1 MRTDRLLSL
10 VALLRLRGRMT
21 AAEIAGELEV
31 SERTVLRDID
41 SLSISGIPVYAERG
55 RNGGFSLLPG
65 FRADLS
71 TLSVDEAT
79 ALLAG
84 AGRLAPADFASAM
97 RKIAVALPER
107 QRAQATHAAQRI
119 LVRPEGYL
127 GESTP
132 MTVLA
137 PLQQAV
143 LEGRRVRLTYRRFD
157 GEPKPRTLDPIGL
170 IAADSAWYLV
180 ANSQGAQRMFRV
192 SRCRDVEVLDDPAD
206 RPDDVDLESIWEES
220 RRSFRERFEFIEV
233 VVDVDAETLPAL
245 SHSAKVLE
253 SHPRANGD
261 TRLTVKFSDRR
272 HAANVLWRFAD
283 GVRVIEPDDVAQEI
297 VERVRRM
304 VRRLELPP

>member
-21 AAEIAGELEV
+21 ASEIAAELEV

-41 SLSISGIPVYAERG
+41 SLSVSGIPVYAERG

-71 TLSVDEAT
+71 TLSIDEAT
-79 ALLAG
+79 AVLAG

-132 MTVLA
+132 MSVLG
-137 PLQQAV
+137 PVQQAV
-143 LEGRRVRLTYRRFD
+143 IEGRKLKLLYRRYD
-157 GEPKPRTLDPIGL
+157 ADAKLRTLDPVGL
-170 IAADSAWYLV
+170 IAADNAWYLV
-180 ANSQGAQRMFRV
+180 ANSHGAQRMFRV
-192 SRCRDVEVLDDPAD
+192 SRCQDVEILDEPAD
-206 RPDDVDLESIWEES
+206 RADDVDLEAIWEES

-233 VVDVDAETLPAL
+233 VVDVDASTLPAV
-245 SHSAKVLE
+245 SHAAKVLSSE
-253 SHPRANGD
+253 PTERGD
-261 TRLTVKFSDRR
+261 TRLTLKFSDRR
-272 HAANVLWRFAD
+272 HALNVLWRFAD
-283 GVRVIEPDDVAQEI
+283 GVAVVEPDDVR
-297 VERVRRM
+297 VEVADRVRAM
-304 VRRLELPP
+304 VTKLGLYP